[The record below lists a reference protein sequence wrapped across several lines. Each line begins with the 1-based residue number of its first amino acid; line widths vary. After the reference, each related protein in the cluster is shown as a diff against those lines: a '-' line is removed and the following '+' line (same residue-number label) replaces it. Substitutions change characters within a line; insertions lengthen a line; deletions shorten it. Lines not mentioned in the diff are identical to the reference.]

1 MEHKVAKIK
10 VDDEGY
16 VKCPECGERKRC
28 GTAGVENIL
37 KNHQGTKTFM
47 KPHPKPVPST
57 VTADPVA
64 QGQAGSS
71 KQESSAH
78 IEDPELHDEPEQCSR
93 STFVRELRKISRVIE
108 RAVDV
113 LQGQTV
119 DLSEVWQPLTPRD
132 STEQDVHAVTHSDT
146 LGRPPQAQR
155 LSAR

>member
-1 MEHKVAKIK
+1 MQSIAFQYLAGAEMEHKVAKIK

-71 KQESSAH
+71 NRNHQ
-78 IEDPELHDEPEQCSR
+78 LTSR
-93 STFVRELRKISRVIE
+93 IQNFTISRNSV
-108 RAVDV
+108 
-113 LQGQTV
+113 
-119 DLSEVWQPLTPRD
+119 RD
-132 STEQDVHAVTHSDT
+132 QRSCANC
-146 LGRPPQAQR
+146 GRYQE
-155 LSAR
+155 